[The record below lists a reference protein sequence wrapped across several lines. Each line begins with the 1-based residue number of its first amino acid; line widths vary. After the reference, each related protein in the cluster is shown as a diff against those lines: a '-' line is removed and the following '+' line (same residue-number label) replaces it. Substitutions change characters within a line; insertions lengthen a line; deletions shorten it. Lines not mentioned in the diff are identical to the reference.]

1 MPEISRFF
9 GIVIA
14 ISYADHSPPHFR
26 ARYGAHRAIVEIE
39 SSTLLSGSLSPRALG
54 LVLEWA
60 VKHRAELRDD
70 WRLARQQEP
79 LLPIP
84 PLE

>member
-1 MPEISRFF
+1 VANTP
-9 GIVIA
+9 
-14 ISYADHSPPHFR
+14 Y
-26 ARYGAHRAIVEIE
+26 RAIIDIE
-39 SSTLLSGSLSPRALG
+39 SSTLLSGSLPPRPLG
-54 LVLEWA
+54 LVMEWA
-60 VKHRAELRDD
+60 ARHRAELRDD